1 MATRQYNNTRRTQAT
16 GLADII
22 RTLIS
27 GTTNYQRN
35 VNYQRRPQRISQR
48 TIENMEDLKQN
59 FHPTNIGRALGRK
72 TAGMFIN
79 MFKSSDKVGAKKG
92 RTRET
97 KENKKDN
104 PLYTKVSEGAD
115 KPVRKNDTLSDV
127 FSKIYNIL
135 KLNTEDNR
143 KRYQIDKNFAEEKE
157 DEREKRHL
165 EMVRAISGL
174 TGGSIVTKVE
184 EKKKENTFSNILDSV
199 KKMIENFK
207 KLLEPLLEFAKDVGK
222 DGLKKLGKL
231 IRLLN
236 KTPLLS
242 VLGKIS
248 MGLSLALFSSDL
260 NANEAED
267 LAEKQKMAP
276 TITPGVRKQF
286 SRNEIDL
293 FAKHDEWFNDDKLKD
308 RAAGFPGADRETL
321 KQWLNDNPDPKALYL
336 PDEKKDIQRAVDRSS
351 RRIQANQEEQLY
363 QEEVRASRI
372 TPSSASPVSP
382 NLTKEIPQLQ
392 EPTLSGLAEEPSSTT
407 PTMAT
412 PVPPAPNRSGRRIQA
427 AIEEQFYQGEVE
439 AAKRSITINSPK
451 TVVTGDTKP
460 QSIDVEESAP
470 VRIDDPTLKHIQ
482 ERNLRR
488 F

>member
-27 GTTNYQRN
+27 GTTNYQR
-35 VNYQRRPQRISQR
+35 RPQKVSEK

-79 MFKSSDKVGAKKG
+79 MFKSDDKVGAKKG
-92 RTRET
+92 RTREI
-97 KENKKDN
+97 KENKKNN
-104 PLYTKVSEGAD
+104 PLYTKVAEGAD

-135 KLNTEDNR
+135 KLNIEENR
-143 KRYQIDKNFAEEKE
+143 KQYQLDKNFAEEKE
-157 DEREKRHL
+157 DERENRHKEL
-165 EMVRAISGL
+165 VKAISGL
-174 TGGSIVTKVE
+174 TGGSMVTKVE

-207 KLLEPLLEFAKDVGK
+207 KQLEPLLEFAKDIGK
-222 DGLKKLGKL
+222 NGFKYLSKFLSLLG
-231 IRLLN
+231 N
-236 KTPLLS
+236 PALLS
-242 VLGKIS
+242 FLLPVAAASALLWLIKNAREEIEANPYDPKFKNVPYAMQLRGEAKTSGEAAQRNIAEVKRQVGRTTVKQLVEANLPEAQYQRELGASKS
-248 MGLSLALFSSDL
+248 ELSNWLATT
-260 NANEAED
+260 
-267 LAEKQKMAP
+267 K
-276 TITPGVRKQF
+276 
-286 SRNEIDL
+286 
-293 FAKHDEWFNDDKLKD
+293 DK
-308 RAAGFPGADRETL
+308 PGASWQAPVRDASGQITT
-321 KQWLNDNPDPKALYL
+321 
-336 PDEKKDIQRAVDRSS
+336 RAGPVGDDLR
-351 RRIQANQEEQLY
+351 
-363 QEEVRASRI
+363 
-372 TPSSASPVSP
+372 VSP
-382 NLTKEIPQLQ
+382 AE
-392 EPTLSGLAEEPSSTT
+392 LSGLTPTTARTTSMAPGSTSSISPDYFKESPSTT

-427 AIEEQFYQGEVE
+427 AIEEQFYQEEVK

-451 TVVTGDTKP
+451 TVVTGDTKA
-460 QSIDVEESAP
+460 QSIDIEESAP